1 MPVTTN
7 YGWTEPTVGGDS
19 GNWGSILNTLIGA
32 VDSVVHGI
40 DLMAQAALPKA
51 GGVMTG
57 RLDAKTTSMARLA
70 LGGITGAASLDL
82 SAAQAFTAAVTANVT
97 ITITNPAAGVVA
109 QGFILQIDNGGAHTI
124 TWPAAVKWAGGSAP
138 AFSAAGRDLLA
149 FVTFDNGAT
158 WDAVLVAKGVA

>member
-1 MPVTTN
+1 MPTTTN

-19 GNWGSILNTLIGA
+19 GNWGSILNTLFGA

-51 GGVMTG
+51 GGAMTG
-57 RLDAKTTSMARLA
+57 RLDAKTASMARVV
-70 LGGITGAASLDL
+70 LGGITGAATLDL
-82 SAAQAFTAAVTANVT
+82 SAGQAFTAAVTANVV
-97 ITITNPAAGVVA
+97 IAITNPAPGTVA
-109 QGFILQIDNGGAHTI
+109 QGFVMQLDNGGAHTI
-124 TWPAAVKWAGGSAP
+124 TWPAAVKWSGGSAP

-158 WDAVLVAKGVA
+158 WDAVLVAKGIA